1 MQVALTPVDWL
12 RRAVKLY
19 PAKVAVIDE
28 NVRFTYR
35 QFGARVN
42 RLSHALRRAGVEN
55 GSKVAVL
62 CPNTHPMLE
71 AFFGICQLGAAI
83 VPINIRLQAEEIA
96 YILDHSDAEVLIVD
110 SEWGSVV
117 DPILSSL
124 PQLHTVIQVNR
135 GHSSPLQAV
144 DYEEV
149 LAAAPDDPIAIDLD
163 ENQPL
168 SINYT
173 SGTTSRPKGV
183 VLTHRN
189 SYLNAAN
196 FLFHLRVEHDDVYL
210 HTLPLFHVNGW
221 GGVWALTAVGGTH
234 VCLRKVDP
242 AVILRLFTEEGVTL
256 ACAAP
261 TVVNMLVQHPGV
273 ESIRIPHRTRMA
285 TAGSPPPAAVIEKA
299 ERYLNMEIIH
309 VYGLTET
316 APFITYCEWTR
327 DKEVLDEDARARAKA
342 RQGVEMIF
350 AGDVRVVHDDG
361 SEVAWNGMDIGE
373 IVARGNV
380 VMDGYYKNPEDTA
393 KAVRDGWFHTGDLAV
408 VHPDGHIEIVDRLKD
423 VIISGGENVSS
434 VEVEGV
440 LYQHPGVLEA
450 GVVARPD
457 ERWGEVPVAFVVRKP
472 GANVTED
479 ELNAFCR
486 ARLAH
491 FKVPK
496 AYHFVDELPR
506 TGTGKLQKFKLREM
520 LWAGMDKRVH

>member
-1 MQVALTPVDWL
+1 MQVPLTPVDWL

-19 PAKVAVIDE
+19 PDKIAVVDGPQ
-28 NVRFTYR
+28 RFTYR
-35 QFGARVN
+35 EFAGRVH
-42 RLSHALRRAGVEN
+42 RLSHVLRRAGVES

-83 VPINIRLQAEEIA
+83 VPINIRLQAEEMA
-96 YILDHSDAEVLIVD
+96 YILDHSDSEVLIVD
-110 SEWGSVV
+110 SEWGNVIQPV
-117 DPILSSL
+117 LSSL
-124 PQLHTVIQVNR
+124 SKLRRVIQIDS
-135 GHSSPLQAV
+135 GHASPLEAD
-144 DYEEV
+144 DYEAA
-149 LAAAPDDPIAIDLD
+149 LADAPDEPIAVEID

-189 SYLNAAN
+189 SYLNAAD
-196 FLFHLRVEHDDVYL
+196 FLLHLRVVHDDVYL

-221 GGVWALTAVGGTH
+221 GGIWALTAAGGTH

-242 AVILRLFTEEGVTL
+242 AVILRLFAEEGVTL

-273 ESIRIPHRTRMA
+273 ESIRLPQKTRMA
-285 TAGSPPPAAVIEKA
+285 TAGSPPPAAVIDKA

-327 DKEVLDEDARARAKA
+327 DKEALDGDARARVKA

-350 AGDVRVVHDDG
+350 AGDVRVVHEDG
-361 SEVAWNGMDIGE
+361 SEVAWNGADIGE

-380 VMDGYYKNPEDTA
+380 VMDGYYKNPEETA
-393 KAVRDGWFHTGDLAV
+393 KATRDGWFHTGDLAV

-440 LYQHPGVLEA
+440 LYQHPSVLEA
-450 GVVARPD
+450 GVVAQPD

-472 GANVTED
+472 GANLTED

-486 ARLAH
+486 ERLAH

-496 AYHFVDELPR
+496 AYHFVDQLPR

-520 LWAGMDKRVH
+520 LWAGMEKRVH